1 MPAGAGWEQS
11 KLGFCAVGCIIAA
24 RRVRHSGKN
33 ANQHC
38 LPKAAL
44 NGGGLVRGGC
54 VLAGYFLAKESL
66 WSSTVEGPFS
76 VLVFICA
83 AAVRSLSDMSDK
95 DAGLTS

>member
-1 MPAGAGWEQS
+1 MRTYTACRKQPEGVEPGARWS
-11 KLGFCAVGCIIAA
+11 
-24 RRVRHSGKN
+24 
-33 ANQHC
+33 
-38 LPKAAL
+38 
-44 NGGGLVRGGC
+44 C

-66 WSSTVEGPFS
+66 WSATVEGPFS